1 VTETEREVLSLE
13 PIADEPEVGRWL
25 SAMEDCRRDTLR
37 ELEGLPADALDRWVG
52 TEQNSIGSLLYH
64 VALVE
69 ADWLLSDI
77 MGPEGGVDW
86 PAEILPAEDRDAE
99 GLLTRFQGDSL
110 EQHLERLRTVRAL
123 VMEHLQ
129 PMSLEEFHRPRS
141 RERYD
146 VSPAWVLHHLLQH
159 EAEHRSEIVR
169 LRQAASAP
177 A

>member
-1 VTETEREVLSLE
+1 MTEPEREVLSLD
-13 PIADEPEVGRWL
+13 PIADEPKVGRWL
-25 SAMEDCRRDTLR
+25 SALEDCRRDTLR
-37 ELEGLPADALDRWVG
+37 ELEGLRAGALDRWVG

-64 VALVE
+64 IALVD

-77 MGPEGGVDW
+77 LGPEGGVDW
-86 PAEILPAEDRDAE
+86 PADILPAEDRDAE

-123 VMEHLQ
+123 VMQHPQ
-129 PMSLEEFHRPRS
+129 PMSLEEFHRPRG

-169 LRQAASAP
+169 LRQAGSAP